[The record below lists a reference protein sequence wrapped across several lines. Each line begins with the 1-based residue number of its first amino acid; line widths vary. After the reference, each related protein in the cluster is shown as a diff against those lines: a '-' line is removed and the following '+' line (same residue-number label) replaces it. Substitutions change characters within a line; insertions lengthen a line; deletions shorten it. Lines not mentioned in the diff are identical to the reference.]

1 MRIKVLIAQL
11 RGLLENGEE
20 NVIVAYWDREYW
32 NELENTKFDKDAWAI
47 AAEVVDMHEDWSR
60 CQEGLASLVEEH
72 IEEIEDED
80 A

>member
-1 MRIKVLIAQL
+1 MRKLQN
-11 RGLLENGEE
+11 EGETD
-20 NVIVAYWDREYW
+20 VIIAYWDREYW
-32 NELENTKFDKDAWAI
+32 NELEDTKFEKDAWGR